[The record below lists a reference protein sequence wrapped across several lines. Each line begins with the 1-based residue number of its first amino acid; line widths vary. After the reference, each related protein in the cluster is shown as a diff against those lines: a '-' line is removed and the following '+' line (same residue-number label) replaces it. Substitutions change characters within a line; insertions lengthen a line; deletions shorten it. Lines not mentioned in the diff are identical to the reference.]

1 MKLSR
6 TDMPINR
13 HSIIM
18 GIDQSFTNTG
28 ITILRQNSSTEQEI
42 IHADAISTSID
53 IPAEE
58 RMFSIINFLINTTKE
73 FGVRSVAIESPA
85 YQVASN
91 NGRLLSGLFFSILT
105 HFIKEGVEYLPVNPK
120 TLKKFATGNGS
131 ADKHQMKEAL
141 KKDELE
147 MLSFLSKIKPKSK
160 KFEDIVDSFWLAK
173 YGCLF
178 GNGKCVGG
186 LKNNEQH

>member
-1 MKLSR
+1 LKLSR
-6 TDMPINR
+6 TDTPINR

-58 RMFSIINFLINTTKE
+58 RMFAIINFLINTTKE

-105 HFIKEGVEYLPVNPK
+105 HFIKEGIEYLPVNPK

-173 YGCLF
+173 YGCLC
-178 GNGKCVGG
+178 GNG
-186 LKNNEQH
+186 NSI

>member
-6 TDMPINR
+6 TDIPINR

-28 ITILRQNSSTEQEI
+28 ITILKQNSSTEQEI

-58 RMFSIINFLINTTKE
+58 RMFTIINFLINTTKE

-173 YGCLF
+173 YGCLC

>member
-1 MKLSR
+1 
-6 TDMPINR
+6 MPINR

-58 RMFSIINFLINTTKE
+58 RMFTIINFLINTTEE

-173 YGCLF
+173 YGCLC
-178 GNGKCVGG
+178 GNG
-186 LKNNEQH
+186 NSI

>member
-6 TDMPINR
+6 TDTPINR

-42 IHADAISTSID
+42 IHADAISTSIN

-58 RMFSIINFLINTTKE
+58 RMFTIINFLINTTKE

-105 HFIKEGVEYLPVNPK
+105 HFIKEGIEYLPVNPK

-178 GNGKCVGG
+178 GDGKCVGE
-186 LKNNEQH
+186 KEKQ

>member
-6 TDMPINR
+6 TDTPINR

-58 RMFSIINFLINTTKE
+58 RMFTIINFLINTTKE

-147 MLSFLSKIKPKSK
+147 KLSFLSKIKPKSK

-178 GNGKCVGG
+178 GDGKCVGEE
-186 LKNNEQH
+186 KNNEWH

>member
-6 TDMPINR
+6 TDTPINR

-58 RMFSIINFLINTTKE
+58 RMFIF
-73 FGVRSVAIESPA
+73 
-85 YQVASN
+85 
-91 NGRLLSGLFFSILT
+91 
-105 HFIKEGVEYLPVNPK
+105 
-120 TLKKFATGNGS
+120 
-131 ADKHQMKEAL
+131 
-141 KKDELE
+141 
-147 MLSFLSKIKPKSK
+147 
-160 KFEDIVDSFWLAK
+160 
-173 YGCLF
+173 
-178 GNGKCVGG
+178 
-186 LKNNEQH
+186 